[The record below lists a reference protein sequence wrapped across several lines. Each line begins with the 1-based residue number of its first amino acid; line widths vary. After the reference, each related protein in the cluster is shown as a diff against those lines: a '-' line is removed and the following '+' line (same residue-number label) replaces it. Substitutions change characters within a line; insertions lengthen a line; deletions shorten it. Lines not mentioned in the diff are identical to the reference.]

1 MIGFGSGPS
10 ADVKFA
16 REVFSTLGEAGMNDA
31 NVAKMADMLS
41 NVPANELSRQERQ
54 TLLGV
59 MECMVKDGTL
69 TNSEVDVLNQI
80 ISDFTDKSTQGYFY
94 GLNSGPH
101 SKLDFFNP
109 FADRYSDYK
118 LGNLLHNDPDAHSGF
133 GVFAHEHVGGL
144 VNFCNTGDQSF
155 LNSINSALSNVQDN
169 AWSGALQGAF
179 SNADL
184 SNLNATERGELAGM
198 TFMAAAD
205 GKITWPEAQSIMNK
219 LNQAQQPDCWFPCP
233 CPKPMPPK
241 EPEWSVEMN
250 GSKANIDLG
259 DYTLEINEKRSEFIL
274 TNKETGESSRVW
286 GDPHFDMDN
295 DGKTDV
301 DFWGTM
307 TMNLENGT
315 KITIQ
320 TTPWNGNENMTV
332 SSRLVITQGDKA
344 IEVSGMDQ
352 NKIGDMEITQSND
365 GHLKDIFTG
374 DGLDIYENDGK
385 WMVMDGWEMREV
397 TQEDMNTTK
406 GDKSD
411 FDLMEGLQAL
421 AAASSIS
428 LFSILISS
436 LFSQGFGD
444 QDR

>member
-16 REVFSTLGEAGMNDA
+16 REVFSTLGEAGMNEA
-31 NVAKMADMLS
+31 NVTEMAETLS
-41 NVPANELSRQERQ
+41 KVPASDLSRQERQ

-59 MECMVKDGTL
+59 MNCMVKDGTL
-69 TNSEVDVLNQI
+69 TGSEVDFLNEL
-80 ISDFTDKSTQGYFY
+80 ISDFTDKSTRGYFY
-94 GLNSGPH
+94 GFGEGPH
-101 SKLDFFNP
+101 STFNFFHPYTNI
-109 FADRYSDYK
+109 FDDYE
-118 LGNLLHNDPDAHSGF
+118 LGNLLHNDPDGPSNRC
-133 GVFAHEHVGGL
+133 GL
-144 VNFCNTGDQSF
+144 INFCNTGDQPF

-179 SNADL
+179 ANADL
-184 SNLNATERGELAGM
+184 SSLNAKERGELAGM

-205 GKITWPEAQSIMNK
+205 GKINWPEAQSIMNK
-219 LNQAQQPDCWFPCP
+219 LNQAQQPDCWLPCP
-233 CPKPMPPK
+233 LPKPMPPMQ
-241 EPEWSVEMN
+241 PEWTVEMN
-250 GSKANIDLG
+250 GSKASIDLG
-259 DYTLEINEKRSEFIL
+259 DYTLDINEKRSEFIL

-320 TTPWNGNENMTV
+320 TTPWKGNEDMTV

-344 IEVSGMDQ
+344 IEVTGMDQ
-352 NKIGDMEITQSND
+352 NRVGDMEITQSND
-365 GHLKDIFTG
+365 GYLKDIFTG

-385 WMVMDGWEMREV
+385 WMVRDGWEMREV

-406 GDKSD
+406 SDKSD

-421 AAASSIS
+421 MAATSIS
-428 LFSILISS
+428 LLSVLMSV
-436 LFSQGFGD
+436 LFSQNFSE
-444 QDR
+444 QE